1 MQLVLIHGAYMG
13 AWVWDAIAPELD
25 RLGHSVVA
33 VDLPIGDSTAG
44 GAAYA
49 RTVLDAVDW
58 SVPTVLV
65 AHSLGGLVAPLVAA
79 ERRVARIVF
88 VAALLPAPGAS
99 VNDQRG
105 RERIDAP
112 TALVTAQFTDLGEG
126 VWEIGADTATELFW
140 HDAEPGIAAA
150 AAARLRPQAYRAMT
164 EVTPLTAWPSVDS
177 AYIACRDDHATDP
190 EWERSAARD
199 RLGVAAVEI
208 DGGHSPMITRPAEL
222 ATLIDRLATGA

>member
-13 AWVWDAIAPELD
+13 AWVWDAIAPELE

-79 ERRVARIVF
+79 ERRVARIVI

-99 VNDQRG
+99 VTAKLKELLPVAVLPSRLP
-105 RERIDAP
+105 ERV
-112 TALVTAQFTDLGEG
+112 TALPPIV
-126 VWEIGADTATELFW
+126 
-140 HDAEPGIAAA
+140 
-150 AAARLRPQAYRAMT
+150 
-164 EVTPLTAWPSVDS
+164 
-177 AYIACRDDHATDP
+177 
-190 EWERSAARD
+190 
-199 RLGVAAVEI
+199 
-208 DGGHSPMITRPAEL
+208 
-222 ATLIDRLATGA
+222 